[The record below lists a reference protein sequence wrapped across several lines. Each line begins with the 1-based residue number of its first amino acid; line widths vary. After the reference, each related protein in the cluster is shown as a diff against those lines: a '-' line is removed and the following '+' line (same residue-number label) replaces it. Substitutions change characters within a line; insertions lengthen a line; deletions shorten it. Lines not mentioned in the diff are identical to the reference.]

1 MKDFQSQVCEKI
13 VGDSPS
19 FVMLV
24 PSLVTLR
31 FAVCVI
37 LVKSFLYL
45 FLAFFQIPKLLAAPG
60 VGWLAVEAALVLLRC
75 MLYVWLQML
84 TSGRLCL
91 NRGNSAWE
99 CVWLWQSLQSPWH
112 MWLLFTHF
120 QVCVRAFPVKFT
132 MDWMKMCIRQA
143 SLWAELNLQSLQ
155 ALGSTEMW
163 LHLIYKLQ
171 RKNVSSY
178 FWCLWFNWMC
188 WFPFFRLPLPSSR
201 PFSEQGCRLGQQ
213 QAQTEFFLDLFWNSH
228 SGTIGPKS
236 FQTVLY
242 SKM

>member
-1 MKDFQSQVCEKI
+1 MWENCWRFPFLCH
-13 VGDSPS
+13 VG
-19 FVMLV
+19 
-24 PSLVTLR
+24 SLSGDL
-31 FAVCVI
+31 AVCRLCDFGQKFSLLI
-37 LVKSFLYL
+37 FSFLSNSKVTGR
-45 FLAFFQIPKLLAAPG
+45 PW
-60 VGWLAVEAALVLLRC
+60 GWLAGGGSCPGSPRC

-155 ALGSTEMW
+155 GLGSTEMW

-178 FWCLWFNWMC
+178 FWRLWFNWMC